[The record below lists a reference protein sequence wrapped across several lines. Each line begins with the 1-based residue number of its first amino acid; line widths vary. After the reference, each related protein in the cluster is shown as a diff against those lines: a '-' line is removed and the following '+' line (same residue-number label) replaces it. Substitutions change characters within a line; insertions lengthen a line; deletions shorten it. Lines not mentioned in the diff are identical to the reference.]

1 MENHPRAENLA
12 ALKTKYVI
20 KLRNL
25 ELDVYKI
32 QQFYQKLLKIFKQ
45 SISWFVQII
54 IHVKQVSYNYNT
66 SRNNFF
72 LIIQ

>member
-1 MENHPRAENLA
+1 MIGKPIDGEQRVKKMENHPRAENLA

-45 SISWFVQII
+45 SFS
-54 IHVKQVSYNYNT
+54 
-66 SRNNFF
+66 
-72 LIIQ
+72 

>member
-45 SISWFVQII
+45 SFSWFVHII
-54 IHVKQVSYNYNT
+54 THVKQVSYNYNT
-66 SRNNFF
+66 SKNNFF